1 MAGSLPGRRHA
12 FWLLTGTF
20 LFWQSKAA
28 ENPSL
33 PKAPAAR
40 PATASLFGVAQRL
53 QAPEASAKSREGET
67 LQPGRQEQRW
77 EKRVRGDLRRAG
89 RRSPSWLPR
98 ATGALSFVEWAA
110 RTFTEFQGADSDHP
124 GWLTAA
130 EYATTAPPRP
140 KKRRCAC

>member
-40 PATASLFGVAQRL
+40 PATASLFGVAQQL

-67 LQPGRQEQRW
+67 LQPGRQEQGW
-77 EKRVRGDLRRAG
+77 EKRFEEIFGAREGVRQVGCQG
-89 RRSPSWLPR
+89 RRGP
-98 ATGALSFVEWAA
+98 
-110 RTFTEFQGADSDHP
+110 
-124 GWLTAA
+124 
-130 EYATTAPPRP
+130 
-140 KKRRCAC
+140 